1 MALRVH
7 SPLARQGALD
17 KFYTF
22 ISLKILGK
30 IFSYQTP
37 NVNKGIQYVTINS
50 YKEREVYFIC
60 APGQSNKLTM
70 GRIERMF
77 RDWEEDMGI

>member
-1 MALRVH
+1 MHL
-7 SPLARQGALD
+7 PLARQGALD

-22 ISLKILGK
+22 ISLRRLGK
-30 IFSYQTP
+30 IFSYQTL

-50 YKEREVYFIC
+50 YKETEVYFIC
-60 APGQSNKLTM
+60 APGQSNKLTI

-77 RDWEEDMGI
+77 RG